1 MKTIKRRDFVKSMAA
16 AGAFLILPACA
27 SVKKTYAN
35 GKVNVAVIGVG
46 GRGAASVDAIA
57 KSQKANLV
65 ALCDVD
71 DERAAPTYK
80 KYPNVKRYYD
90 FRKMLDEMDGQID
103 AVVVATPDHMHYP
116 ISAWAMKMGKH
127 VYCEKPLTRTVWEG
141 RQMAK
146 IAKENG
152 VITQMGIQ
160 GHTFEGWRAT
170 KELIQSGVLGQI
182 EDVYS
187 WTDRPNLWPQGN
199 LPLPKPDTIPTSLKY
214 DLWLGVAPKVK
225 YFKKMLPFNWR
236 GLRLFG
242 TGASGD
248 MACHVTDA
256 VYSSLELETPYKVYS
271 TSEGM
276 NEYFWPSK
284 STSHLE
290 FKNKFGKDGIVKLHW
305 YDGAPGLNKPAEVK
319 RVSHEFLHD
328 HRLSNGTLIVGTKE
342 TVFLDVY
349 GGNAVIQPRSR
360 MVELKK
366 QNLLPKPNLPRAKY
380 VGNPWEEWLDAIIAN
395 KPKDSLANFDHSA
408 PLVELSLLNICAIQ
422 AGIPLEYDGKN
433 MKFTN
438 ASEMNKYLYSLY
450 DYDKSFIA

>member
-1 MKTIKRRDFVKSMAA
+1 MKNLNRRDFVKGIAA
-16 AGAFLILPACA
+16 AGAFMILPSCVSA
-27 SVKKTYAN
+27 KKTYAN

-46 GRGAASVDAIA
+46 GRGAESVKAIA
-57 KSQKANLV
+57 NSKKANLV

-71 DERAAPTYK
+71 DVRAAETYK
-80 KYPNVKRYYD
+80 KYPNVKKYYD

-127 VYCEKPLTRTVWEG
+127 VYCEKPLTRTIWEG
-141 RQMAK
+141 REMARL
-146 IAKENG
+146 AKKYG
-152 VITQMGIQ
+152 LVTQMGIQ
-160 GHTFEGWRAT
+160 GHTFEGWRTT
-170 KELIQSGVLGQI
+170 KEIIQSGLLGEI

-199 LPLPKPDTIPTSLKY
+199 LPLPASDAIPSTLKY
-214 DLWLGVAPKVK
+214 DLWLGVAPKMK
-225 YFKKMLPFNWR
+225 YFKSLLPFNWR
-236 GLRLFG
+236 GLRYFG

-256 VYSSLELETPYKVYS
+256 VYTSLELETPYRVSS
-271 TSEGM
+271 TCEGM

-290 FKNKFGKDGIVKLHW
+290 FKNKFGKDGVVRLHW
-305 YDGAPGLNKPAEVK
+305 YDGAPEINKPAEVK
-319 RVSHEFLHD
+319 RVAHEHLHD
-328 HRLSNGTLIVGTKE
+328 PRLSNGTFIVGTKE
-342 TVFLDVY
+342 TMFIDVY

-366 QNLLPKPNLPRAKY
+366 NGKLPPKTLPRAKY
-380 VGNPWEEWLDAIIAN
+380 VGSPWDEWLDAIISN
-395 KPKDSLANFDHSA
+395 KPEDSLANFSHSA
-408 PLVELSLLNICAIQ
+408 PLVELSLLNLCAMQ
-422 AGIPLEYDGKN
+422 AGIPLEYDGKK
-433 MKFTN
+433 MSFTN
-438 ASEMNKYLYSLY
+438 APEMNKYIYSLY